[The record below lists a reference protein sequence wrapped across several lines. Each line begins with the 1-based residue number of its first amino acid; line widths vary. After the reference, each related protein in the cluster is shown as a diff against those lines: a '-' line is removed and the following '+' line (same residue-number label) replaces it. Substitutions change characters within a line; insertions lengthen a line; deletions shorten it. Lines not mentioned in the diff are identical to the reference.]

1 MAEKPA
7 VVAEEKPAE
16 ATAVAA
22 TEPPSGKGRVLSDIS
37 PEAQHINETIAKQQA
52 KNIAAIPKEG
62 EPTEEGAS
70 KGKKWTKPELAAFD
84 ENNKA
89 ADKVSADHPLPE
101 SETPEEK
108 LDRAKAMVNAA
119 KGDKVN
125 IPTQFGEASKHGPSV
140 LLLREAKDLVS
151 AARTGT
157 REERAKAFSRFT
169 VREGLIRE
177 GRFKEALEDR
187 IAEGAE
193 SRALGSPEG
202 AADRESSEEEPVG
215 RAAEAGAE
223 AEHVPGAEGGLTA
236 EEHHERQQE
245 EGVVEARER
254 PKVVTE
260 AKEGKDYTVPTFG
273 KRKPIEV
280 AKAGERQKLAG
291 FAPKGEAA
299 KKISLA
305 KKLTPESKSKSIS
318 ESLREGGDEDES
330 EARSAGETKQPD
342 TVTIPHKKTGAD
354 VEAKVNRSTTLGE
367 ALKQSFREQ
376 DHAKFMRPALRKLV
390 SMITRVVGDTPVH
403 YVDDSELANAGRN
416 AYGLYDSKKNHI
428 VMNDDYSR
436 YDSMLHE
443 GFHALT
449 SRLIDKSPELSKL
462 ISRLGGEVA
471 DYLNDNPD
479 AIKGIAKKDLRYAL
493 SDVKEFI
500 THVMTNKEFQNLLR
514 RVKIS
519 DDLSKALGIPKWRLS
534 TAFNGLID
542 AIRSHLGM
550 SPRDTSVIEGAM
562 SITEDIA
569 RTQSPNEAV
578 EAGVAG
584 GRGGMD
590 ESEISPEARKRLDDG
605 DRGAFYRNPREIA
618 EAVKGIN
625 AAAVKGIGKDLLTN
639 KSAAF
644 LKGHLNWLPG
654 NYVEELH
661 GHLFEDAKGHI
672 IDAINTAR
680 NKVASTYR
688 DLYRASAD
696 LRAQAYLTDRRYASQ
711 MPDYSDLVARSVR
724 YNIHAEK
731 VPTAP
736 GKNREDVQRDA
747 NWAKAHED
755 YNKLPP
761 ALQRRYVAEKKFMID
776 SKKAEAEDILR
787 NTIPLYDA
795 PKGMTHE
802 EAIKRA
808 LDNNL
813 DADHWEH
820 YEKEGADGY
829 IRDAMRQMSGK
840 DVYANSQRSED
851 ERYVVHGRYDMPS
864 GGSAKSM
871 TGEDLPDNQREFA
884 TEKEMR
890 DYAAA
895 TPLHAKMRDV
905 AYVKDANGKLT
916 DVYPKTPETEKPGL
930 AGKRV
935 RMADAEATG
944 HRVTLERADMET
956 ATDKAEGDR
965 KRATMEAAGVKELTG
980 VLDRRDDKT
989 WGKINT
995 PQQKVLERRINS
1007 QSQLNDVSKQ
1017 DLIKQT
1023 RQMAL
1028 ASANSYSG
1036 HQMMRRKVFGADFSS
1051 ADGLA
1056 DYAKASAQRAA
1067 RMAHR
1072 AELDE
1077 AMTRMDDHVKANE
1090 GNSDTSLRMTSVA
1103 NNMWSRVHSDTLNRK
1118 INPTMHKIMAYA
1130 FTNFLVRPSHI
1141 LLQQLHNY
1149 VYTVPH
1155 VASRAMAHGR
1165 RFRRRTKR

>member
-1 MAEKPA
+1 M
-7 VVAEEKPAE
+7 
-16 ATAVAA
+16 
-22 TEPPSGKGRVLSDIS
+22 
-37 PEAQHINETIAKQQA
+37 
-52 KNIAAIPKEG
+52 
-62 EPTEEGAS
+62 
-70 KGKKWTKPELAAFD
+70 
-84 ENNKA
+84 
-89 ADKVSADHPLPE
+89 
-101 SETPEEK
+101 
-108 LDRAKAMVNAA
+108 
-119 KGDKVN
+119 
-125 IPTQFGEASKHGPSV
+125 
-140 LLLREAKDLVS
+140 
-151 AARTGT
+151 
-157 REERAKAFSRFT
+157 
-169 VREGLIRE
+169 
-177 GRFKEALEDR
+177 
-187 IAEGAE
+187 
-193 SRALGSPEG
+193 
-202 AADRESSEEEPVG
+202 
-215 RAAEAGAE
+215 
-223 AEHVPGAEGGLTA
+223 
-236 EEHHERQQE
+236 
-245 EGVVEARER
+245 
-254 PKVVTE
+254 
-260 AKEGKDYTVPTFG
+260 
-273 KRKPIEV
+273 
-280 AKAGERQKLAG
+280 
-291 FAPKGEAA
+291 
-299 KKISLA
+299 
-305 KKLTPESKSKSIS
+305 
-318 ESLREGGDEDES
+318 
-330 EARSAGETKQPD
+330 
-342 TVTIPHKKTGAD
+342 
-354 VEAKVNRSTTLGE
+354 
-367 ALKQSFREQ
+367 
-376 DHAKFMRPALRKLV
+376 
-390 SMITRVVGDTPVH
+390 
-403 YVDDSELANAGRN
+403 
-416 AYGLYDSKKNHI
+416 
-428 VMNDDYSR
+428 
-436 YDSMLHE
+436 
-443 GFHALT
+443 
-449 SRLIDKSPELSKL
+449 
-462 ISRLGGEVA
+462 
-471 DYLNDNPD
+471 
-479 AIKGIAKKDLRYAL
+479 

-519 DDLSKALGIPKWRLS
+519 DDLSKDLGIPKWRLS

-578 EAGVAG
+578 EAGVRAG
-584 GRGGMD
+584 SGID

-605 DRGAFYRNPREIA
+605 DRGAFYRNPKEIA

-672 IDAINTAR
+672 IDAINMAR

-802 EAIKRA
+802 EVIKRA
-808 LDNNL
+808 LDNDL

-864 GGSAKSM
+864 GGNAKSM

-916 DVYPKTPETEKPGL
+916 DVYPKTPETEKAGL

-944 HRVTLERADMET
+944 HRVTLERAHMET

-965 KRATMEAAGVKELTG
+965 KRAMMEAAGVKELTG

-1090 GNSDTSLRMTSVA
+1090 GNPDTSLRMTSVA
-1103 NNMWSRVHSDTLNRK
+1103 HNMWNRVHSDTLNSK

-1155 VASRAMAHGR
+1155 VAARYGAWKALQAQNQAMKDLGGRLSNLGKGFGGAGDILKSLKEGDIAKAVKLSRGNDAMSQMIDNGNLTTKERTAMRELMKTTLSSAYDSSTFEGGGMDRWNAILQQVTGAMEANNQLSAALSAYRLASAEGGHEAGLDYAKSVVEQTHGVYSSANIAPIMKHPIMKVAFQFRQQPMNLALMQINNAIKGWHGDKEAKRRFFYQLATAGAIGGLGGMPTMPFKAAGLAGMAMGGPNPSWYDDELHRAMANTLGTTVTNMIEYGLPSACWPL
-1165 RFRRRTKR
+1165 RTYAGSANWLEPGLLLWRA